1 MPMPTLTDLQGMYGM
16 GNPMAYTQA
25 RDNAALERQFR
36 EQQFA
41 QEQEKARQAGLETLF
56 QEQDKPLQL
65 ERRRLDNTGQGLM
78 NTGKGIANDEAG
90 LVYERNKAMQ
100 QYNLDA
106 DQRRALMAVTEDEF
120 KQADLIIEQ
129 MRRHPDPEVQ
139 KRGQQMYE
147 FTGAARKIQEQ
158 EHYKMELERYRQ
170 QQETGRAVERNQT
183 TLEAARI
190 AQEGRN
196 QRATNQGTTSTASA
210 LVKLAPE
217 RRLGTVAGI
226 LETGVDPDTGQ
237 PLSPAARSYY
247 ETMYKQDAAYIDNK
261 PAPVSGVE
269 LGMGPGGKPALT
281 EKPTRESV
289 NILNK
294 GREVS
299 GKIAPPVGTVKGG
312 YVFLG
317 GDPAKPESWRKQ

>member
-1 MPMPTLTDLQGMYGM
+1 MPMPSLTDLQGMYGM

-25 RDNAALERQFR
+25 RDNATLERQFR
-36 EQQFA
+36 EQQFV
-41 QEQEKARQAGLETLF
+41 QEQEKARQAGLDTMF
-56 QEQDKPLQL
+56 QEQNNPLKL
-65 ERRRLDNTGQGLM
+65 ENQRLVNTGQGLM
-78 NTGKGIANDEAG
+78 NIGKETSNNEAG
-90 LVYERNKAMQ
+90 LAYERNKAMQ

-106 DQRRALMAVTEDEF
+106 DQRKALMAVTEDEF
-120 KQADLIIEQ
+120 KQADQMIEK
-129 MRRHPDPEVQ
+129 MFRHPDPRIRQ
-139 KRGQQMYE
+139 QAQQMYD

-158 EHYKMELERYRQ
+158 ERYKMEMERYKQ

-190 AQEGRN
+190 GQAGQN
-196 QRATNQGTTSTASA
+196 QRAANRGTTSTASA

-269 LGMGPGGKPALT
+269 LGMKPNGKPGLT

-294 GREVS
+294 DTKTPTE
-299 GKIAPPVGTVKGG
+299 GKTKGG
-312 YVFLG
+312 V
-317 GDPAKPESWRKQ
+317 KWRLVPGTNG